1 MVSVQLDSAFIADID
16 REIVLSGFTSRSEFV
31 KMAIRQYLLT
41 LHERRVAMGTVE
53 GAEPQISKSEGAN
66 AGRT

>member
-41 LHERRVAMGTVE
+41 LHERRVAMGAVE
-53 GAEPQISKSEGAN
+53 GAEPQVPKSPGN
-66 AGRT
+66 VGRT